1 MKQPRKVVVKVM
13 TIKKSVQQVFD
24 FFSNPKNMELGGA
37 LKLINDDEDGW
48 WIFNH
53 NIAGRSKMK
62 HISVPQYR
70 ILDHI
75 FIGGGLEWNVYVRI
89 IPNEQ
94 GSTTTWTFLNPD
106 GMDENLFEKQL
117 EMFDKEIDKWKNA
130 LEETY

>member
-1 MKQPRKVVVKVM
+1 MNQQKKVIVKVM
-13 TIKKSVQQVFD
+13 TVKNNVHQVFD

-37 LKLINDDEDGW
+37 LELIEDNDDGW

-62 HISVPQYR
+62 HISIPQYG
-70 ILDHI
+70 ILDHT

-106 GMDENLFEKQL
+106 GMYENLFEKQL
-117 EMFDKEIDKWKNA
+117 EMFDIEIEKWKNA
-130 LEETY
+130 LETY